1 MSPVNKV
8 EEFDRE
14 EIMKY
19 SVNGDENDAEGS
31 YQLDQTLT
39 EEFNE
44 EDKMKLSPNQ
54 GDSTNIISTLNHQRL
69 GVPKPRLLLEFKLH
83 KLENTRLRYD
93 VVYKN
98 LLRDF
103 RRFFC

>member
-1 MSPVNKV
+1 MPPINKV

-44 EDKMKLSPNQ
+44 EDKM
-54 GDSTNIISTLNHQRL
+54 
-69 GVPKPRLLLEFKLH
+69 
-83 KLENTRLRYD
+83 
-93 VVYKN
+93 
-98 LLRDF
+98 
-103 RRFFC
+103 